1 MYRILIVDD
10 EATIT
15 DSLVNLVQTS
25 LDQVDVYPAYSARQ
39 ALSYVQRAGFDIL
52 VTDIQMPGMNGIE
65 LLERVNQILP
75 QCRTLFLSGHDDFD
89 YAYQAMRH
97 HARRYILKNE
107 KDNVLLDAI
116 RECIADIEQEARQNE
131 AVIHAQELM
140 AQCRPYLKRDYLE
153 KLTHES
159 MLCTEASSAMFAQYE
174 IALDLSRPVLLL
186 AGRLDEP
193 ANPETPM
200 AVDMVIRNCLQP
212 GLSCECCS
220 ARSSFMLWMIQT
232 TSPHEPLQAV
242 MRVRAAAERMQRTC
256 LQTLRASVS
265 FLLNTSLV
273 EWTEL
278 RSKTDEMYH
287 VMGYVLEKREKMA
300 FVYLDYFDREIRH
313 FSAAPDLRKA
323 RMQEL
328 TEEWQTSLQSAEPAA
343 FENCCHRLQA
353 FASTLHENPSRDELL
368 FFHNLHT
375 SLIQS
380 VQRYGLADRL
390 EDEKLF
396 ELMLRNPFS
405 GTSAQVVRRMI
416 YLAHKICQIRE
427 THRRTRDDILVQN
440 VNEYIAG
447 HLHEDLSLVALSE
460 KVYLNPSYL
469 SRRYKEVAGQNVS
482 DVITQMRLARAM
494 ELLREDKW
502 KVSAIAEQ
510 VGYLSATHFI
520 RVFKKATGLTPQE
533 WRSRQ

>member
-15 DSLVNLVQTS
+15 DSLVHLVQTS
-25 LDQVDVYPAYSARQ
+25 LEQVDVYPAYSAKQ
-39 ALSYVQRAGFDIL
+39 ALAYVQRAGFDIL

-89 YAYQAMRH
+89 YAYQAIRH
-97 HARRYILKNE
+97 HAKRYILKNE
-107 KDNVLLDAI
+107 NDQVLLDAI
-116 RECIADIEQEARQNE
+116 GECIADIEQEARQNE
-131 AVIHAQELM
+131 ALIRAQELM
-140 AQCRPYLKRDYLE
+140 AQCRPYLRRDYLE

-159 MLCTEASSAMFAQYE
+159 VHNAQHVSAMFRQYE
-174 IALDLSRPVLLL
+174 IALDLTRPVLLL

-193 ANPETPM
+193 GSTETPM
-200 AVDMVIRNCLQP
+200 AVDMVVRNCLQP
-212 GLSCECCS
+212 GLHCECCC
-220 ARSSFMLWMIQT
+220 ARSHFMLWMIQAAAGD
-232 TSPHEPLQAV
+232 EPAQAV
-242 MRVRAAAERMQRTC
+242 MRVRAAAERLQRTC
-256 LQTLRASVS
+256 EQTLHASVS
-265 FLLNTSLV
+265 FLLNTTLV
-273 EWTEL
+273 SWTEL
-278 RSKTDEMYH
+278 RAKTDEMFH
-287 VMGYVLEKREKMA
+287 VMGYVLEKQEKMA

-313 FSAAPDLRKA
+313 FSAAPDQHRT
-323 RMQEL
+323 RMAEMC
-328 TEEWQTSLQSAEPAA
+328 EEWQQAVQSGETEA

-353 FASTLHENPSRDELL
+353 FVSALHEEPSRDELL

-375 SLIQS
+375 SLIQA
-380 VQRYGLADRL
+380 VQRYDLADRL

-405 GTSAQVVRRMI
+405 GTSAQVVKRMI
-416 YLAHKICQIRE
+416 YLAQKICQIRE

-440 VNEYIAG
+440 VNEYIAA

-469 SRRYKEVAGQNVS
+469 SRRYKEVSGQNLS

-494 ELLREDKW
+494 ELLREEKW

-520 RVFKKATGLTPQE
+520 RVFKKATGITPQE

>member
-25 LDQVDVYPAYSARQ
+25 LKQVDVYPAYSAKQ
-39 ALSYVQRAGFDIL
+39 ALAYLQRAGFDIL

-65 LLERVNQILP
+65 LLERVNQLLP

-89 YAYQAMRH
+89 YAYQAMKHR
-97 HARRYILKNE
+97 AKRYILKNE
-107 KDNVLLDAI
+107 NDDVLLDAI
-116 RECIADIEQEARQNE
+116 RECICEIEQEAQQNE
-131 AVIHAQELM
+131 AIIRAQELM

-159 MLCTEASSAMFAQYE
+159 TPHPETSSAMFEQYD
-174 IALDLSRPVLLL
+174 IALDLNSPLLLL

-193 ANPETPM
+193 ASTETPM

-212 GLSCECCS
+212 GLICECCS
-220 ARSSFMLWMIQT
+220 ARPNFMLWMIQAAA
-232 TSPHEPLQAV
+232 SDEPSQAV
-242 MRVRAAAERMQRTC
+242 MRVRAAAERLQRTC
-256 LQTLRASVS
+256 QQTLHASVS
-265 FLLNTSLV
+265 FLLNTTLV
-273 EWTEL
+273 EWSEL
-278 RSKTDEMYH
+278 RAKTDEMFH
-287 VMGYVLEKREKMA
+287 VMGYVLEKQEKMA

-313 FSAAPDLRKA
+313 FSSASDRHKA
-323 RMQEL
+323 HMTEL
-328 TEEWQTSLQSAEPAA
+328 TEEWQTALQSGENEV
-343 FENCCHRLQA
+343 FQNCCHRLQA
-353 FASTLHENPSRDELL
+353 FASTLPEEPPQDELL
-368 FFHNLHT
+368 FFHNMHT
-375 SLIQS
+375 SLVRAVLQ
-380 VQRYGLADRL
+380 YDLADKL
-390 EDEKLF
+390 EDDKLF

-405 GTSAQVVRRMI
+405 GTSVQIVQRMI
-416 YLAHKICQIRE
+416 YLAQKICQIRE
-427 THRRTRDDILVQN
+427 SHRRTRDDILVQN

-447 HLHEDLSLVALSE
+447 HLNEDLSLVALSE

-469 SRRYKEVAGQNVS
+469 SRRYKEVSGQNLS
-482 DVITQMRLARAM
+482 DVITQMRLDRAM
-494 ELLREDKW
+494 KLLREDQR

-533 WRSRQ
+533 WRNRQ